1 MISRRKFTDAACA
14 LLAAQAAMPVGRGK
28 APPDVE
34 HPPYYLAYAMGLELV
49 GETLADDHQDASIVL
64 QITSVSGPDPAH
76 PDSGGELSQVE
87 WMADK
92 AREVFLKRD
101 PVTGLWVHPI
111 VVPGVRVYARSLE
124 TEAGGT
130 NDPADAIIG
139 YVQRFRF
146 DLTPA

>member
-1 MISRRKFTDAACA
+1 MISRRKFSRAACQ
-14 LLAAQAAMPVGRGK
+14 LLAAESEMPVGRGK
-28 APPDVE
+28 APVDVE
-34 HPPYYLAYAMGLELV
+34 HPPYYLAYAMGLELPN
-49 GETLADDHQDASIVL
+49 ETLADEHADASIVI
-64 QITSVSGPDPAH
+64 QFTAVSGPDPEI
-76 PDSGGELSQVE
+76 PDSGGNLDQVE

-92 AREVFLKRD
+92 AREVFLARD
-101 PVTGLWVHPI
+101 PATGLWLHEI
-111 VVPGVRVYARSLE
+111 NVPGVRVYGRSLE